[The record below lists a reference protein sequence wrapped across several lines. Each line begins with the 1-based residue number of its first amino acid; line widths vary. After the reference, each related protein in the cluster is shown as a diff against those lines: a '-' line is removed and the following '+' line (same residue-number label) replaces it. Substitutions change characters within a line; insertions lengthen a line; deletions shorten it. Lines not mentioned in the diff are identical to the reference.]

1 MSTHLINC
9 QQTPQDTPNSEQ
21 ESVADESSASAAR
34 KNLSF
39 AGDEFNEVRYYDN
52 RDDPPAYDHDLDGS
66 DSSSRSDSVEVLG
79 IRRDNGL
86 RIQEDDDDDEDDDQ
100 MTQPPKGVQDYSS
113 QAEESRI
120 SGNSTLQR
128 PKTTVN
134 HEWLTILPEGAVLK
148 ELGGNGECLLKS
160 ICYAIYGS
168 VDCQDY
174 LRLAIMKELS
184 NNKEYY
190 QPYCL
195 LENSSEI
202 FPIPEYVVIHS
213 KKDAYCGGLEILAC
227 CNLQKVRIRVYIRHY
242 LNGYQD
248 FN

>member
-1 MSTHLINC
+1 MSGSESKRPVPSP
-9 QQTPQDTPNSEQ
+9 QSSVDTPDQLPADSPRLDTPNSEQ

-39 AGDEFNEVRYYDN
+39 AGDEFNEVRYYDY

-134 HEWLTILPEGAVLK
+134 HELLTILPKGAVLK
-148 ELGGNGECLLKS
+148 ELGG
-160 ICYAIYGS
+160 
-168 VDCQDY
+168 
-174 LRLAIMKELS
+174 
-184 NNKEYY
+184 
-190 QPYCL
+190 
-195 LENSSEI
+195 
-202 FPIPEYVVIHS
+202 
-213 KKDAYCGGLEILAC
+213 
-227 CNLQKVRIRVYIRHY
+227 
-242 LNGYQD
+242 
-248 FN
+248 